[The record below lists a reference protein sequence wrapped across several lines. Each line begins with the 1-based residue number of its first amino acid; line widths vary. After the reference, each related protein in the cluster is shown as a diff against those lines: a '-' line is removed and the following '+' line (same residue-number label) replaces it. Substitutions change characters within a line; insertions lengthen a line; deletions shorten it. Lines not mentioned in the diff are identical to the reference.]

1 MNFAQAYE
9 AYSAHC
15 EAVQVMPLSENALRL
30 YAQKN
35 KWWMSKARHGEAVH
49 NEKWVPYINLERPK
63 YEGSLWVADWSG
75 TKLRYLAS
83 AGHIQ
88 SLYMLRI
95 YDDATGQLMGYDL
108 SGRLG
113 RVARGCAQGRAHGH
127 RPQWRLLCGGTADR

>member
-1 MNFAQAYE
+1 M
-9 AYSAHC
+9 
-15 EAVQVMPLSENALRL
+15 QVAPLSESALRL

-49 NEKWVPYINLERPK
+49 NKKWVPYINLERPK